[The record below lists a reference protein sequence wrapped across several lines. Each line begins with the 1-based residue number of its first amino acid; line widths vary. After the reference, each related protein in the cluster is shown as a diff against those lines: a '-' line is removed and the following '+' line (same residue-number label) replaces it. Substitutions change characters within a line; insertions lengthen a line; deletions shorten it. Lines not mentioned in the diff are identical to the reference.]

1 MIYAIDVSDRT
12 REPIRQM
19 TVDFFKQHLGF
30 LEKEIIFV
38 NRKEFGQD
46 QNKNKVTRFEANT
59 QMMLN
64 DSAKLI
70 FADKDIHFAKQILNI
85 AFCESQGGNFHAYN
99 YFTVAANF
107 ELSVELT
114 AEFT

>member
-1 MIYAIDVSDRT
+1 MFSKVLSSDAKFETVSSNLAKKLKLFRQDTVVGHKRMIYAIDVSDRT

-46 QNKNKVTRFEANT
+46 QNKNKVTRFD
-59 QMMLN
+59 L
-64 DSAKLI
+64 
-70 FADKDIHFAKQILNI
+70 
-85 AFCESQGGNFHAYN
+85 
-99 YFTVAANF
+99 
-107 ELSVELT
+107 
-114 AEFT
+114 